1 MADQTRTDD
10 KSKSSHARLVT
21 EIRLYEQKAKIWED
35 KGKKILKRYKDE
47 RSVQEDRLPRYNI
60 LWSNIQTLAPALFA
74 KNPKPNIE
82 RRFKDNDVLSRVTS
96 EVLERATDYF
106 INSDKFSMC
115 MKQVVLDRLLPG
127 RGTSWVRYVPHFK
140 DMDIQGTPEEK
151 NEGYEISDETNTDD
165 EIPLEGEET
174 PQEVD
179 YEEVTC
185 DYVHW
190 EDFGHN
196 IGARTW
202 DEVYLG
208 WRRVY
213 FKRSECIARFG
224 DEIGNKIPLDYEPK
238 GLNDQKVAAG
248 ELKKATIYELW
259 DKECKCVYWLHKD
272 VEDILDEK
280 DDPLKLPEFFPFPR
294 PLLATTANDS
304 LIPVPDY
311 KEYQDQAVEIDE
323 LTARISSIKKALKV
337 AGVYDSSAQGIERL
351 LAEGVE
357 NQLVPVE
364 SWAVFSEKGG
374 IAGAINFLPMKE
386 IAETLLALIEARDS
400 TKKDL
405 YEITGMADIM
415 RGATDPDETASAQR
429 IKGQYVN
436 LRLRASQ
443 DEVQRFARDMVRII
457 AQVIAEHFSLETIKE
472 ISGIKLLMAVE
483 KQRLQMKIAP
493 MQNPQQVGQASAPGQ
508 GGVLTGSQPLAP
520 PIAANQSQP
529 PMAGQSQPGIP
540 NQSPQPP
547 AAPPPIPEEIQEQLD
562 NPTWEEVYALLRNDS
577 LRSFRIDIETDSTIR
592 ADEDA
597 EKDDRMQ
604 FLQAAGGF
612 LQQAMAAGAQ
622 EPDLIPL
629 MGEMLRFGVQAF
641 RVSKPLEGAFN
652 VAIAAMEKKA
662 SQNTGQPK
670 PDPEQAKAQS
680 DIAIKQAQAKLD
692 NDQMV
697 AQFQMDKEKAAF
709 DEQLE
714 EKRLKMQQ
722 EYKER
727 DLQMQYAFKMKELQA
742 KSAADGMASVDDGG
756 MVMPG
761 QTSLADTLMHL
772 GNSVVAST
780 QASQTNHTAM
790 QQHLANHTQQ
800 IANLTKIVGA
810 PKTLV
815 RDKSGRAVGAVTQ
828 MQ

>member
-1 MADQTRTDD
+1 MADQTRVDD
-10 KSKSSHARLVT
+10 ASKSTHARLVT
-21 EIRLYEQKAKIWED
+21 EVRLYEQKAKSWED

-115 MKQVVLDRLLPG
+115 MKQAVLDRLLPG

-140 DMDIQGTPEEK
+140 DMEIQGTNEEK
-151 NEGYEISDETNTDD
+151 DEGYEISDQTNTDD
-165 EIPLEGEET
+165 EMLAEGEEI

-179 YEEVTC
+179 YEEVAC

-208 WRRVY
+208 WRKVY
-213 FKRSECIARFG
+213 FSRKENVARFG
-224 DEIGNKIPLDYEPK
+224 EETGNKIPLDYEPK
-238 GLNDQKVAAG
+238 GLSDQKVTSG
-248 ELKKATIYELW
+248 ELKKSTLYEIW
-259 DKECKCVYWLHKD
+259 DKEGKCVYWLHKD

-280 DDPLKLPEFFPFPR
+280 DDPLGLPEFFPFPR
-294 PLLATTANDS
+294 PLLATIANDS

-337 AGVYDSSAQGIERL
+337 TGVYDSSAQGLERL

-357 NQLVPVE
+357 NQLVPVDQ
-364 SWAVFSEKGG
+364 WALFAEKGG
-374 IAGAINFLPMKE
+374 ISGVIDFLPMKD
-386 IAETLLALIEARDS
+386 IADTLLALVEARED
-400 TKKDL
+400 TIKIL
-405 YEITGMADIM
+405 YQITGMADIM
-415 RGATDPDETASAQR
+415 RGDTDPDETASAQR

-443 DEVQRFARDMVRII
+443 DEVQRFARDMVKII

-472 ISGIKLLMAVE
+472 ISGIKLLTAIE
-483 KQRLQMKIAP
+483 KQQLQMKIAI
-493 MQNPQQVGQASAPGQ
+493 MQQPPIMGSPAGLAPG
-508 GGVLTGSQPLAP
+508 SP
-520 PIAANQSQP
+520 PVPANQSS
-529 PMAGQSQPGIP
+529 MGA
-540 NQSPQPP
+540 QSPGSQSPAPP
-547 AAPPPIPEEIQEQLD
+547 APPPIPEEIQEQLD
-562 NPTWEEVYALLRNDS
+562 NPTWEEVYALLKDDKM
-577 LRSFRIDIETDSTIR
+577 RSFRIDIETDSTIR

-622 EPDLIPL
+622 QPDLIPL

-652 VAIAAMEKKA
+652 IAIAAMEKKSARA
-662 SQNTGQPK
+662 SGQPK
-670 PDPEQAKAQS
+670 PNPEQEKAQS

-692 NDQMV
+692 NEQMV

-714 EKRLKMQQ
+714 EKRLMLQ
-722 EYKER
+722 EKYKER
-727 DLQMQYAFKMKELQA
+727 DLQMQYAFKMKELKM
-742 KSAADGMASVDDGG
+742 KSASDNSQSLDSVDDGG
-756 MVMPG
+756 FVMPDKPSVAE
-761 QTSLADTLMHL
+761 SLTHL
-772 GNSVVAST
+772 ANSVLTST
-780 QASQTNHTAM
+780 QASH
-790 QQHLANHTQQ
+790 ANHAQLLKA
-800 IANLTKIVGA
+800 IAA
-810 PKTLV
+810 PKTLI
-815 RDKSGRAVGAVTQ
+815 RDKSGRAIGAVTQ
-828 MQ
+828 VQ

>member
-1 MADQTRTDD
+1 MADQTRVDD
-10 KSKSSHARLVT
+10 ASKSTHARLVT
-21 EIRLYEQKAKIWED
+21 EIKLYESKAKAWED

-82 RRFKDNDVLSRVTS
+82 RRFKDNDALSRITS

-106 INSDKFSMC
+106 INSDKFSQC
-115 MKQVVLDRLLPG
+115 MKEVVLDRLLPG

-140 DMDIQGTPEEK
+140 DMEVQSNEEEK
-151 NEGYEISDETNTDD
+151 EEGVEISDEIDTDD
-165 EIPLEGEET
+165 EIPNESKVYDSPDEVD
-174 PQEVD
+174 QEVE
-179 YEEVTC
+179 YEEVAC

-213 FKRSECIARFG
+213 LKRVECIERFG
-224 DEIGNKIPLDYEPK
+224 DEIGKKIPLDYEPK
-238 GLNDQKVAAG
+238 GLNDEKVTAG

-259 DKECKCVYWLHKD
+259 DKEGKCVYWLHKD

-280 DDPLKLPEFFPFPR
+280 DDPLELPEFFPFPR
-294 PLLATTANDS
+294 PLLATIANDS

-323 LTARISSIKKALKV
+323 LTSRISSIKKALKV

-364 SWAVFSEKGG
+364 SWAVFAEKGG
-374 IAGAINFLPMKE
+374 IAGAIEFLPMKD
-386 IAETLLALIEARDS
+386 IAGTLLALIEARDS

-472 ISGIKLLMAVE
+472 ISGMKLLMAIE
-483 KQRLQMKIAP
+483 KQQLLLRVAQMQQPPLPQP
-493 MQNPQQVGQASAPGQ
+493 MP
-508 GGVLTGSQPLAP
+508 
-520 PIAANQSQP
+520 ANQSMP
-529 PMAGQSQPGIP
+529 PMGAQPQSGIP
-540 NQSPQPP
+540 NQSPRPP

-562 NPTWEEVYALLRNDS
+562 NPTWEEVYALLKNDS

-604 FLQAAGGF
+604 FLEAAGGF
-612 LQQAMAAGAQ
+612 LQQAIQAGAQ

-641 RVSKPLEGAFN
+641 RVGKPLEGAFN

-662 SQNTGQPK
+662 SQSSGQPK
-670 PDPEQAKAQS
+670 PNPEQMKVQG
-680 DIAIKQAQAKLD
+680 DIAIQQARTQA
-692 NDQMV
+692 DQQET
-697 AQFQMDKEKAAF
+697 AAKFAMDKQKMELDFQLDQRRAEF
-709 DEQLE
+709 DEQMK
-714 EKRLKMQQ
+714 EKQ
-722 EYKER
+722 
-727 DLQMQYAFKMKELQA
+727 LQMEFAFRMKELQA
-742 KSAADGMASVDDGG
+742 KSAVDGIHSIDDGG

-761 QTSLADTLMHL
+761 KPSLADTLGHL
-772 GNSVVAST
+772 ANSVVAST
-780 QASQTNHTAM
+780 QASQANHAAM

-815 RDKSGRAVGAVTQ
+815 RDKNGRAVGAVTQ